1 MKRKIYLI
9 FIIFLFVGFNNYLFS
24 EDNYSKIYK
33 ILAQNK
39 IELTKYKVL
48 LIIPE
53 PSCHGC
59 FIIFKNNLDIIVKNK
74 DIKIVNLIISEKL
87 GNSSLITEI
96 DYYENYKE
104 FNNILGI
111 TAFILNKGLIIKKIS
126 ISAKNTDKFIK
137 IISKSSLNK
146 KDIRRI
152 KELSNNK

>member
-1 MKRKIYLI
+1 MKRKMYLI
-9 FIIFLFVGFNNYLFS
+9 LIIFLLIGFNNNLFS

-33 ILAQNK
+33 ILTKNK

-59 FIIFKNNLDIIVKNK
+59 FIMLKRNLDKFVKNK

-87 GNSSLITEI
+87 GYPSLITEI
-96 DYYENYKE
+96 DYYEHYKD
-104 FNNILGI
+104 FNNVLGI
-111 TAFILNKGLIIKKIS
+111 TAYILNKGLIIKKIS
-126 ISAKNTDKFIK
+126 ISPKNINKFIK

-146 KDIRRI
+146 KDIRCI
-152 KELSNNK
+152 KKLSNK